1 MSDAAFPSHITAAL
15 DRLSPPPLP
24 RGFADR
30 LVARIEAGDLP
41 ANVEEGSTPPPFSRR
56 HAAGVWRRSGRLV
69 MAVAALGIASAT
81 AAASGAF
88 GDPIYVPVVSET
100 LAKAKFVELPSQVA
114 AAPIVESKTFKAPA
128 PARDGAQIPLADPI
142 KARQALRD
150 LHKRLRANPE
160 FRRLPPDERRAMAR
174 QEVRAM
180 IDRGEISIDHLKAS
194 AATMQA
200 RRAEVIEARRNSMAE
215 RRTTSAQPSSSLI
228 DPTPRPRPDPERV
241 AARQAA
247 WQAMPVDAQQRLRE
261 LRAQLR
267 DAPPAERP
275 AIRREMRQIWQST
288 LNRDALLPEASA
300 EMPETEYR

>member
-1 MSDAAFPSHITAAL
+1 
-15 DRLSPPPLP
+15 
-24 RGFADR
+24 
-30 LVARIEAGDLP
+30 
-41 ANVEEGSTPPPFSRR
+41 
-56 HAAGVWRRSGRLV
+56 

-100 LAKAKFVELPSQVA
+100 LAKAKFVELPSKVA
-114 AAPIVESKTFKAPA
+114 AAPKVESKTIEAPA
-128 PARDGAQIPLADPI
+128 LASDIAQIPEADPI

-150 LHKRLRANPE
+150 LHQRLRANPE

-174 QEVRAM
+174 QEMRGM
-180 IDRGEISIDHLKAS
+180 IDRGEISIDDLKAS
-194 AATMQA
+194 AAAMQA
-200 RRAEVIEARRNSMAE
+200 RRAAVIEARRNSIAE
-215 RRTTSAQPSSSLI
+215 RRLTSAQPSSSLI

-247 WQAMPVDAQQRLRE
+247 WQAIPVDAQQRLRE

-300 EMPETEYR
+300 EMLETEYR

>member
-15 DRLSPPPLP
+15 DRFSPPPLP

-41 ANVEEGSTPPPFSRR
+41 ANVEEGSTPSPFSRR

-69 MAVAALGIASAT
+69 MAVTALGIASAT

-114 AAPIVESKTFKAPA
+114 AVPKVESKTIKAPA
-128 PARDGAQIPLADPI
+128 PARDVAQIPVADPI
-142 KARQALRD
+142 KARQVLRD

-180 IDRGEISIDHLKAS
+180 IDRGEISIDDLKAS
-194 AATMQA
+194 AAKMQA

-215 RRTTSAQPSSSLI
+215 RRATSAQPSSSLI
-228 DPTPRPRPDPERV
+228 DPTPRLHPDPERV

-288 LNRDALLPEASA
+288 LNRDALLQEASA

>member
-15 DRLSPPPLP
+15 DQLSPPPLP

-41 ANVEEGSTPPPFSRR
+41 ANAEQGSPPLPLSRR
-56 HAAGVWRRSGRLV
+56 HATGVWRRSGRLG
-69 MAVAALGIASAT
+69 MAVAALGI

-100 LAKAKFVELPSQVA
+100 LAKAKFVELPSKVA
-114 AAPIVESKTFKAPA
+114 AAPKVESKTIEAPA
-128 PARDGAQIPLADPI
+128 LASDIAQIPEADPI

-150 LHKRLRANPE
+150 LHQRLRANPE

-174 QEVRAM
+174 QEVRGM
-180 IDRGEISIDHLKAS
+180 IDRGEISIDDLKAS
-194 AATMQA
+194 AAAMQA
-200 RRAEVIEARRNSMAE
+200 RRAAVIEARRNSIAE
-215 RRTTSAQPSSSLI
+215 RRVTSAQPSSSLI

-247 WQAMPVDAQQRLRE
+247 WQAIPVDAQQRLRE

-275 AIRREMRQIWQST
+275 AIRREMRQIWQSV
-288 LNRDALLPEASA
+288 LNKDALLPEASA
-300 EMPETEYR
+300 EMPESEYR

>member
-15 DRLSPPPLP
+15 DRFSPPPLP

-30 LVARIEAGDLP
+30 LVARIEADDLP
-41 ANVEEGSTPPPFSRR
+41 ANVEEGSTPSPFSRR

-69 MAVAALGIASAT
+69 MAVTALGIASAT

-114 AAPIVESKTFKAPA
+114 AVPKVESKTIKAPA
-128 PARDGAQIPLADPI
+128 PAKDGAQTPVADPI

-150 LHKRLRANPE
+150 LHKRLRVNPE

-180 IDRGEISIDHLKAS
+180 IDRGEISIDDLKAS
-194 AATMQA
+194 AAMMQS

-215 RRTTSAQPSSSLI
+215 RRATSDQPSSSLI
-228 DPTPRPRPDPERV
+228 DPTPRLHPDPERV

-275 AIRREMRQIWQST
+275 AIRREMRQIWQNA

>member
-24 RGFADR
+24 QGFADR

-69 MAVAALGIASAT
+69 MAIAALGIASAT

-100 LAKAKFVELPSQVA
+100 LAKAKFVELPSKVA
-114 AAPIVESKTFKAPA
+114 AAPIVESKTIKAPA
-128 PARDGAQIPLADPI
+128 PAKDGAQTPVADPI

-150 LHKRLRANPE
+150 LHKRLRVNPE

-180 IDRGEISIDHLKAS
+180 IDRGEISIDDLKAS
-194 AATMQA
+194 AAMMQS

-215 RRTTSAQPSSSLI
+215 RRATSDQPSSSLI
-228 DPTPRPRPDPERV
+228 DPTPRLHPDPERV

-275 AIRREMRQIWQST
+275 AIRREMRQIWQNA
-288 LNRDALLPEASA
+288 LNRDVLLPEASA
-300 EMPETEYR
+300 EMPVTEYR